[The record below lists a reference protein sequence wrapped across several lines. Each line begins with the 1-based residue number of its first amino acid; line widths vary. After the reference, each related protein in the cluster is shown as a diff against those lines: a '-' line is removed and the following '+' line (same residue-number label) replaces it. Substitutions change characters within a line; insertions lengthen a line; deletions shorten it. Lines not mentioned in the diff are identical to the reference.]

1 MWSFIMTNLSI
12 TQAREHLSDLADKVA
27 FRGERLCVKRNGK
40 PVFAMVS
47 IEDMKLLEAIEE
59 KIDIEEAEKALRRN
73 KFTSWNHAK
82 KKLGL

>member
-1 MWSFIMTNLSI
+1 MTNLSI

-27 FRGERLCVKRNGK
+27 FGGERLCVKRNGK
-40 PVFAMVS
+40 PVF
-47 IEDMKLLEAIEE
+47 DMKLLEAIEE

-73 KFTSWNHAK
+73 EFTSWSQAK